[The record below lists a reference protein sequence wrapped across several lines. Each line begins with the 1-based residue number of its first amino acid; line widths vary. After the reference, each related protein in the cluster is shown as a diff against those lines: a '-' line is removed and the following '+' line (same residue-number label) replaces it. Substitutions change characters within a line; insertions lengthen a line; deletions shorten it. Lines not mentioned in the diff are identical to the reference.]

1 MSFPMADAP
10 PMVVFD
16 RVSMSYGPKL
26 VLDQLSFSVGRGEFV
41 LLTGPSGAGKT
52 TVLRLI
58 AALERPTQGAI
69 TVAGE
74 SLGRLK
80 RRTIPHLRRS
90 MGIVLQ
96 DLLLLSDRS
105 VEDNVALPAIVSG
118 LGVRDA
124 RGRAR
129 SALQRVGLD
138 AGAAAAR
145 PLELS
150 GGEQQRVA
158 LARAIIN
165 RPALLLVDE
174 PTAHLDTESA
184 ARLIQLLEQFIVAG
198 VTIVMASHSAV
209 VPLPHHARS
218 LQLEPVMAAAA

>member
-1 MSFPMADAP
+1 MADAP

-16 RVSMSYGPKL
+16 RVSKSYGLKT

-58 AALERPTQGAI
+58 AALELPTHGTI
-69 TVAGE
+69 SVAGE
-74 SLGRLK
+74 SLDRLK
-80 RRTIPHLRRS
+80 RRAIPHLRRS
-90 MGIVLQ
+90 MGIVQQ

-118 LGVRDA
+118 LGVGDA
-124 RGRAR
+124 RARAR
-129 SALQRVGLD
+129 AALQRVGLD
-138 AGAAAAR
+138 ASAATAR

-174 PTAHLDTESA
+174 PTAHLDPGSA
-184 ARLIQLLEQFIVAG
+184 ASLIQLLEQFIVAG
-198 VTIVMASHSAV
+198 VTVVMASHSEV
-209 VPLPHHARS
+209 TPLPRHARS
-218 LQLEPVMAAAA
+218 LQLEPTMAAVA

>member
-1 MSFPMADAP
+1 
-10 PMVVFD
+10 MVVFD
-16 RVSMSYGPKL
+16 RVSKSYGPKS
-26 VLDQLSFSVGRGEFV
+26 VLDQLSFSVGRSEFV

-58 AALERPTQGAI
+58 AALERPTHGAI

-74 SLGRLK
+74 SLDRLK
-80 RRTIPHLRRS
+80 RRTSPHLRRS

-118 LGVRDA
+118 LGVGDA
-124 RGRAR
+124 RARAR

-138 AGAAAAR
+138 VAAAAAR

-165 RPALLLVDE
+165 RPALLLIDE
-174 PTAHLDTESA
+174 PTAHLDVESA
-184 ARLIQLLEQFIVAG
+184 AKLIQLLEQFIVAG
-198 VTIVMASHSAV
+198 VTIVMASHSEV
-209 VPLPHHARS
+209 VPLPRHARS
-218 LQLEPVMAAAA
+218 LQLEPTMAAIT

>member
-1 MSFPMADAP
+1 
-10 PMVVFD
+10 MVVFD
-16 RVSMSYGPKL
+16 RVSKSYGVKS
-26 VLDQLSFSVGRGEFV
+26 VLDQLSFAVGRGEFV

-58 AALERPTQGAI
+58 AALERPTHGSI

-74 SLGRLK
+74 SLDRLK

-118 LGVRDA
+118 LGVSEA
-124 RGRAR
+124 RARAR

-138 AGAAAAR
+138 ASAATAR

-184 ARLIQLLEQFIVAG
+184 GRLIQLLEQFIVAG
-198 VTIVMASHSAV
+198 VTTMMASHTEV

-218 LQLEPVMAAAA
+218 LRLEPAMATA